1 MMAFTVALAACVH
14 AVGTGRSKPILPGL
28 DGAGWHVSPQ
38 LQVLEGVHRHCLP
51 PYLPG
56 LQQAERSW
64 PLTQEALANRHCQ
77 DVEALQTAQAHRCL
91 SLQCR
96 R

>member
-1 MMAFTVALAACVH
+1 MMAFTVSLATCVH

-38 LQVLEGVHRHCLP
+38 LQVPEGVHRHCLP
-51 PYLPG
+51 PYLPR
-56 LQQAERSW
+56 LRPAERLW
-64 PLTQEALANRHCQ
+64 PLTHEALANRLCQ
-77 DVEALQTAQAHRCL
+77 DVEALHTAQVHRCL
-91 SLQCR
+91 SVQCR